1 MLLLLL
7 AAHAHMDWLLLVGIC
22 AIIGAASGFIA
33 GLLGVGGGLV
43 LVPALILLFDLLYS
57 KGASFASLG
66 LTTTVA
72 VATSLACVFV
82 TTVMSGA
89 AQWRRGHVH
98 LPAARRWAPFLV
110 VGGAFSGWFAPALP
124 EIAIRLFIAVLVLT
138 VAIIL
143 STRWQPKPGRNF
155 PGRTP
160 SALMA
165 GFTGFFSGVAGIAGG
180 NMMVP
185 TFMYFNLPI
194 HHAMGT
200 SSFLG
205 PFVALSGVIAYISR
219 GWAQTASDVAL
230 LGFVHLP
237 AFAAITLGALFFAP
251 LGVRFAH
258 GRSPEIL
265 RTLLVIF
272 LIAASLRMSYSA
284 LDVF

>member
-1 MLLLLL
+1 MPPFSCSQRSS
-7 AAHAHMDWLLLVGIC
+7 MDWLLLLAVC
-22 AIIGAASGFIA
+22 VFIGAASGFIA

-43 LVPALILLFDLLYS
+43 IVPALILLFDLMYPDNGPL
-57 KGASFASLG
+57 ASRG

-82 TTVMSGA
+82 TTVMSGW
-89 AQWRRGHVH
+89 AQWRRSHVH

-110 VGGAFSGWFAPALP
+110 LGGALSGWFAPALP
-124 EIAIRLFIAVLVLT
+124 EVAIRLFIAVLVFT

-143 STRWQPKPGRNF
+143 STRWQPTPGSDLPGR
-155 PGRTP
+155 PL

-165 GFTGFFSGVAGIAGG
+165 GCTGFFSGVAGIAGG

-205 PFVALSGVIAYISR
+205 PFVALSGVIAYIGR
-219 GWAQTASDVAL
+219 GWTDTAGDAVL
-230 LGFVHLP
+230 LGYVHVP

-258 GRSPEIL
+258 QRSPRIL
-265 RTLLVIF
+265 RALLAVF
-272 LIAASLRMSYSA
+272 LIAAALRMGYSA

>member
-1 MLLLLL
+1 MLPLLW
-7 AAHAHMDWLLLVGIC
+7 ARRASMDWLLLFGACVV
-22 AIIGAASGFIA
+22 IGAASGFIA

-43 LVPALILLFDLLYS
+43 IVPALVLLFDLVYS
-57 KGASFASLG
+57 GSGPLASLG

-98 LPAARRWAPFLV
+98 LPAARRWAPFVV
-110 VGGAFSGWFAPALP
+110 VGGALSGWFAPTLP
-124 EIAIRLFIAVLVLT
+124 EVAIRLFIAVLVFT

-143 STRWQPKPGRNF
+143 STQWQPKPGRNF
-155 PGRTP
+155 PGRVP
-160 SALMA
+160 SAIMA
-165 GFTGFFSGVAGIAGG
+165 GFTGLFSGAAGIAGG

-219 GWAQTASDVAL
+219 GWTETADDALL

-251 LGVRFAH
+251 MGVRFAH
-258 GRSPEIL
+258 SRRPEIL

-272 LIAASLRMSYSA
+272 LVAASLRMSYSA
-284 LDVF
+284 VDVF